1 MARYTFK
8 CGICGQEKEVE
19 ESMVIGPPEKLD
31 CFCGAEM
38 KRVYS
43 AARVEAGGNAFEVLT
58 DWMTENYWR
67 ARQGRERFSLNDVNR
82 PLGNRP
88 GNNWNREHAE
98 RRDPLRAR
106 RAQRSQEGVKSNE

>member
-1 MARYTFK
+1 MAVYTFK
-8 CGICGQEKEVE
+8 CGICGQVWEVE
-19 ESMVIGPPEKLD
+19 GSMVEGPPENPE
-31 CFCGAEM
+31 CFCGARES

-106 RAQRSQEGVKSNE
+106 RAARNGQL